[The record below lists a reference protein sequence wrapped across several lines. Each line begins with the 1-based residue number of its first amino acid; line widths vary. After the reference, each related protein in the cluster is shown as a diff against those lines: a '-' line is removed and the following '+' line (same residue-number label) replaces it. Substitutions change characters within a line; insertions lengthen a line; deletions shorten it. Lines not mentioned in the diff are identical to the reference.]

1 MRVAVEGGDLAV
13 EVHDGG
19 TAPVL
24 AIHGVS
30 GSRKL
35 WNWVATHDITLV
47 TPDLRGRGDSSNL
60 AGATIKQHA
69 DDMVRVLD
77 ALELDS
83 ATVAGMSMGGYVA
96 VDLAV
101 RYPDRVRALVLVDG
115 GLPMPA
121 HAQLTE
127 ETLTAVMAPQL
138 AARQRTWTLDDY
150 LAVHATLNPLTDVTD
165 PLIREY
171 YAHDLTAD
179 GHLRLSAETLAADT
193 KDVVFGSSRWQEL
206 TVPTWFVHAEWSTG
220 PDSPP
225 AYSVE
230 RAHAYASELA
240 VLHEPVLITGVD
252 HGGTVMTAAGAAVT
266 AEVLAEALKHAAN

>member
-1 MRVAVEGGDLAV
+1 MRVPVDGGDLAV
-13 EVHDGG
+13 EVHEGD

-35 WNWVATHDITLV
+35 WNWVAAHNFTLV
-47 TPDLRGRGDSSNL
+47 TPDLRGRGDSHEL
-60 AGATIKQHA
+60 TGATIKQHA

-77 ALELDS
+77 ALQLDK
-83 ATVAGMSMGGYVA
+83 ATVTGMSMGGYVG

-115 GLPMPA
+115 GLPMAA

-127 ETLTAVMAPQL
+127 EMLTAVLAPQL
-138 AARQRTWTLDDY
+138 AARQRTWTVDEY

-165 PLIREY
+165 PRTREY
-171 YAHDLTAD
+171 YAHDLTPD

-193 KDVVFGSSRWQEL
+193 RDVVFGQSRWQEL

-220 PDSPP
+220 PDSAP
-225 AYSVE
+225 AYTVE
-230 RAHAYASELA
+230 QAAAFAAELDA
-240 VLHEPVLITGVD
+240 LHEPVLINEVD
-252 HGGTVMTAAGAAVT
+252 HGGTVMTTAGAAVT
-266 AEVLAEALKHAAN
+266 AEVLAEALK